1 MYKRLVDDVNM
12 VLRKRDHNEYEGH
25 IDARNMEFVRE
36 TASEI
41 HPSIQVTIDYP
52 SKKEDGRM
60 PILDLKV
67 WMTRR
72 FDEVTHEVT
81 VAILHE
87 FYSKDVASKAVINS
101 RSAVPEK
108 MKRTVLTQEVIRVLR
123 NCSTL
128 LPWRDIC
135 KHVEEYSKRMQ
146 FSGYKETFRAQVVRS
161 ALHAYDLMLEKD
173 RRGEEPLYR
182 PREWKKVE
190 RAKERRVKRSDWF
203 KGAKKNETVIF
214 VPATP
219 VGELKKRYMKTIAD
233 AKAKITV
240 AEVPGKSIKK
250 RLQRSDPFKGKK
262 CEDPDRCMVCMG
274 GGSRCRTNGVTYEVR
289 CEKCGDFY
297 IGETGRNGYTRGLEH
312 LEGIMNKNEDS
323 VFHRHNVDKH
333 DGTLVAKDF
342 KMKITGVYGGDA
354 TKRQVAE
361 AVRIQHG
368 QGPNILNKRDEW
380 RQVYLPNINFN

>member
-87 FYSKDVASKAVINS
+87 FYSKEVASKAVINS

-135 KHVEEYSKRMQ
+135 KHIEEYSKRMQ
-146 FSGYKETFRAQVVRS
+146 FSGYRETFRAQVVFPTYHRDHLF
-161 ALHAYDLMLEKD
+161 ALC
-173 RRGEEPLYR
+173 PFQI
-182 PREWKKVE
+182 
-190 RAKERRVKRSDWF
+190 S
-203 KGAKKNETVIF
+203 
-214 VPATP
+214 
-219 VGELKKRYMKTIAD
+219 KTF
-233 AKAKITV
+233 
-240 AEVPGKSIKK
+240 S
-250 RLQRSDPFKGKK
+250 
-262 CEDPDRCMVCMG
+262 
-274 GGSRCRTNGVTYEVR
+274 
-289 CEKCGDFY
+289 
-297 IGETGRNGYTRGLEH
+297 
-312 LEGIMNKNEDS
+312 
-323 VFHRHNVDKH
+323 
-333 DGTLVAKDF
+333 
-342 KMKITGVYGGDA
+342 
-354 TKRQVAE
+354 
-361 AVRIQHG
+361 
-368 QGPNILNKRDEW
+368 
-380 RQVYLPNINFN
+380 